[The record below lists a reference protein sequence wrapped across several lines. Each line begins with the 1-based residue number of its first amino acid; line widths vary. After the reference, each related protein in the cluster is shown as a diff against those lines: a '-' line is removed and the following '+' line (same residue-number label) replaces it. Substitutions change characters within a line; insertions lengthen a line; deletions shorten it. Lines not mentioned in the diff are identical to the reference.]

1 MKITELLTE
10 GKKGV
15 KNPIKPRNFV
25 AKNAMATTSGAGAHK
40 DKKKAEKQG
49 DVKHKKQAVPVDE
62 NAVVENETSYYY
74 ERLAQELFNMNP
86 NLDTSGK
93 ADEVLNAAFP
103 LIVRDLGSKKRANNL
118 LNYDE
123 DFPSDFVSAYADL
136 KREQTMTEGSA
147 HGYNVVKWYK
157 KSGGDQLKLT
167 KWLRKE
173 AGLPNDD
180 DIYFDDADLVYGDKT
195 IVRDALVDPNLKFID
210 LLNAVAQATGGRSKQ
225 KVQGVYRE
233 QGVAEAKQKGV
244 DGKAC
249 WDGYKRMGTKKKGG
263 KTVDNC
269 VPTGKK

>member
-49 DVKHKKQAVPVDE
+49 DVKHKKQTVPVDE

-136 KREQTMTEGSA
+136 KREQTMTEGGFKNKFAEFS
-147 HGYNVVKWYK
+147 GYGKYMQGRALGVFK
-157 KSGGDQLKLT
+157 KF
-167 KWLRKE
+167 
-173 AGLPNDD
+173 GLDVISKD
-180 DIYFDDADLVYGDKT
+180 YSEDEDIQTYV
-195 IVRDALVDPNLKFID
+195 
-210 LLNAVAQATGGRSKQ
+210 
-225 KVQGVYRE
+225 VQGDRDSIEKAGRYLERNEDFGGYHLVKPNIE
-233 QGVAEAKQKGV
+233 EEKQKGV